1 MLSNYKFNLICLL
14 KIFFMKS
21 VYINRY
27 NKKGYNKKGK
37 RDLKKGN
44 NQKIIKI

>member
-1 MLSNYKFNLICLL
+1 
-14 KIFFMKS
+14 MKS

-27 NKKGYNKKGK
+27 KKGYNKKEK

-44 NQKIIKI
+44 NQKTIKI

>member
-1 MLSNYKFNLICLL
+1 
-14 KIFFMKS
+14 MKS

-44 NQKIIKI
+44 NQKTIKI

>member
-1 MLSNYKFNLICLL
+1 
-14 KIFFMKS
+14 MKS

-27 NKKGYNKKGK
+27 NKKEYNKKER

-44 NQKIIKI
+44 NQKTIKI